1 MESCMPALR
10 DDLVLRQVGDET
22 LVLDRAGERIHQLN
36 ATASYVWGR
45 CDGNTEQQA
54 VAAELADQ
62 YQISIEQAARDVA
75 QMLAQLEQ
83 LGLLKQIQ
91 ST

>member
-22 LVLDRAGERIHQLN
+22 LVLDRAGQRIHQLN

-45 CDGNTEQQA
+45 CDGNTARQA
-54 VAAELADQ
+54 VAAELAEK
-62 YQISIEQAARDVA
+62 YQISIEQAAIDIA

-83 LGLLKQIQ
+83 LGLLKA
-91 ST
+91 